1 MDVKDIKGA
10 KVTHAGLLKHNSDGT
25 TETQKITHAGL
36 VARSPEGTAAKGMNI
51 RGNEDLWVEI
61 QANTF
66 RNWVNEHLRETGM
79 QVHDWATDFCDG
91 TCLCA
96 LVESLQTRPLKPS
109 WNRRPA
115 NQHHYLE
122 NATTALKSIE
132 ADHIK
137 LVNIGNVDI
146 VNGNIKLILGLIW
159 SLIVR
164 YQIGRSKF
172 PPRKL
177 MLAWL
182 QAALPDCKITNLTT
196 DWNSGVNLAALL
208 DYCQP
213 GLFPHWR
220 SLDPS
225 QSVRNCTQAMD
236 MAQRE
241 FGVPKVLEPEYLA
254 SPWLDELSGMTYL
267 SYFMK
272 PGGPGYNATMRWVNT
287 QVKDPV
293 KNFTTD
299 WNDGRVMCEI
309 IKGLGGSAPAP
320 EKLSTD
326 PFHYENNIRKA
337 VDAGARLGV
346 QPILTA
352 KDMANPEVEHLG
364 IMAYAAHLQ
373 WVPPRPPLS
382 DLVNVYLES
391 TSGRVGEPTHFR
403 IDVLSRDI
411 SLSSVRCHVVPPSG
425 QPGQPVRLNAHGEG
439 VYVPERYGMHEIV
452 VEIGEDSLGGHFFRV
467 LPRLLQVAPPGMAPC
482 ALGSLVEV
490 LVNATGAPKTEDI
503 LVTAVSPT
511 GISHNC
517 PLKKIDEG
525 HSAIFKP
532 DEAGIWEIA
541 ITYQGRH
548 IQGGPFTCAVFDSS
562 GVSVHGLDG
571 AMPLRAHTFEVDA
584 RGVGVSGELHVDIVH
599 DKHSLV
605 CSVEKIV
612 ENKYRVTFMPRQ
624 NGKYR
629 VYIYFNGYDVKGSP
643 FIMRVGTKG
652 RSGKTRSSPL
662 HDSKHRSESPSMHF
676 ISTTNTR
683 HNDYR
688 NSSLSRHNTAERTNS
703 YSPQY
708 SPKLDTT
715 DYHSSSSRYYKRE
728 SEENHTSP
736 PPVSGSPTVK
746 YLNSADLYT
755 ETLNGARRDSKA
767 SNSSSTKND
776 YYFDKE
782 NELYSQRRGVTKPK
796 LAPPRE
802 EREVTSTSSSFQQR
816 HQQLATSTLTRSLS
830 PIPSPTLNTRSSE
843 VHTHSP
849 LTIKTSNQYESST
862 RNVSNSPRHASV
874 SPVQR
879 YSPNSAY
886 ITTATHRMGSP
897 VTNTLNK
904 NGYET
909 TRTVE
914 KSSTY
919 KSTSNYVT
927 DSNVRASPSLYGT
940 TERLRRTGSPE
951 PRIDHSSNV
960 RVSSMKPASAR
971 RDSWDVINKTKHM
984 LSHNSLE
991 SLANMTETQLNTE
1004 LQYNRPDLDHE
1015 THRNTQYNKFA
1026 LHKQQQQQQSDYRRD
1041 SPDDG
1046 ERYKPSAITVK
1057 SHSNNTYTDK
1067 SGGYTKTV
1075 KESSEHVVTE
1085 SNGHGP
1091 TPGYGYSSLSRFRPI
1106 DNNATGARAIR
1117 VQDIPNGSIGRPV
1130 EFEIDGSKAGS
1141 GNLEILVNGGRV
1153 TSSVRS
1159 LGGQRFVASFT
1170 PHEHGTHTVQ
1180 ITFNGETVPGSP
1192 WHAEIMSSPGLTA
1205 LGESTRLVPANTPA
1219 VFEILPPPGQ
1229 SLSKGECVATVLT
1242 PSKSKLN
1249 ARVTHEA
1256 ANGAA
1261 RIEFVPTEVGTHVID
1276 ASINGTKIAGGP
1288 LIAKVY
1294 DSSLIQVT
1302 EVNGGVVGQPC
1313 QFRVDA
1319 SAAGEGQLEIS
1330 INEGEVPN
1338 HVQVVGGGRCLVSFT
1353 PEQAKSHLID
1363 IKFNGE
1369 TVRGCPFVC
1378 AVADTSRVL
1387 LNLSNLELIP
1397 VNRPSS
1403 FHITVSGG
1411 GAAEL
1416 AVSVRGPQGEL
1427 PVRVTGD
1434 IHAGFTAEFTP
1445 TTVGGH
1451 SINVEYNGFAV
1462 QGTPFLAKSYDA
1474 TKVVVGS
1481 VSRGTMGR
1489 PVQFTVDAGDAGEG
1503 NLEIT
1508 ISAKGQNIPTQ
1519 VHPQGSARFS
1529 VSFVPTESCEHTIN
1543 VSFNKMP
1550 VPGCPITVSISG
1562 GVAGPQV
1569 SLGGPGPVH
1578 QTNSFVINHN
1588 GGRLEDIEVNV
1599 EGPAGQSV
1607 PAQVHQSA
1615 DGVFKAE
1622 FVPRVVGEHRVNVTV
1637 NGLAT
1642 AGSPY
1647 AAKVYD
1653 VSAIKVKNVSSG
1665 TVGKPVTFL
1674 VETSQAGPGNLEVTV
1689 NGGRVPT
1696 SAQAQGQHTYA
1707 ISFTPREAE
1716 SHTVEL
1722 RFNSQD
1728 VPGSPF
1734 TCRVAAAAR
1743 IQSPESMDKVSVG
1756 RLFEFVVESDTKPT
1770 VEVLGPAR
1778 RSVPVKIDPLGS
1790 STLGYNVK
1798 FEPMEVGDHSVEV
1811 RLPGGGH
1818 VEGSPFL
1825 LKAYSAEKVIVTDIR
1840 SGVVNKSVSFGINAS
1855 QAGAG
1860 NLEIIVAVNGKNV
1873 PNFVQSEG
1881 NARFKVNFK
1890 PTEAATH
1897 SLSVRFNG
1905 HPVPGSPFSCHIA
1918 AAASSPS
1925 MGLPRAMAMGECL
1938 KQAAVKMDNTFEL
1951 EGFEGV
1957 EPQIFVTSPSGDN
1970 EHCQLSQHD
1979 GGSYSASFRPTTVG
1993 RHLISVTA
2001 NDQHIN
2007 GSPFS
2012 CNVFDVSRVSI
2023 SGLEQQYGPATLGVP
2038 VTFSVDAAGA
2048 GEGTLELVVSTD
2060 SSTVKAEVVA
2070 CARGLY
2076 DVTFVPQSTEPHYVN
2091 ITFNEVAVDGSP
2103 FRVDIQQHTQHIQIG
2118 SLAAIDF
2125 PADDQIVEIFSPDQ
2139 KSVPYSINRQTAE
2152 FRTHTTGNY
2161 TLRFIDRE
2169 TRQHIGSRTLCV
2181 FDPTLVKITEV
2192 SEAFCHRPAS
2202 IGVSLN
2208 EAGQGDLSALV
2219 RCGATE
2225 VPHTIR
2231 GPSKSGV
2238 YEIVYQPTRVAPH
2251 KISNLFNDVP
2261 ISLKPLEINVLPASA
2276 GKEISVSG
2284 LGLYQ
2289 ARVGKTT
2296 SFAIDT
2302 VKRPAREFDVVVSG
2316 PGGQALPVRCY
2327 QTKNG
2332 HLQAEFTINKPGQC
2346 VIEVLHQSKPLP
2358 GSPFTCESFDSSK
2371 VTTQG
2376 ITKEPLA
2383 LHSPNSFT
2391 VRTDNAGTAE
2401 LEAFAIS
2408 PSNQSL
2414 PVLISEQSDG
2424 VYNVE
2429 FVPSQPGNYKL
2440 TLMYGGETIPS
2451 SPLNFTASASGV
2463 RNDARAAGHG
2473 LEVCHRNKE
2482 ASFVV
2487 YCPIAPNVQ
2496 IERLDEYGERIEP
2509 KIKALGNNEWRIS
2522 YTILSVGKY
2531 EIRAS
2536 CPNRGSLPGSPW
2548 HISCVESNKVSPVGG
2563 WGTLVDH
2570 DGRLILPAR
2579 IIFDVEN
2586 AGPGKLVCSI
2596 DGIEIPVEKF
2606 TDGKMCLNITGEN
2619 LAAGEHDLDLTW
2631 SGLTITQCPRSAYV
2645 TGQQAADKV
2654 QLMGRGLAAAQ
2665 AGEAAHFTIDASN
2678 APVGKPEVILI
2689 AQDNSSLPV
2698 SLAQPRPSE
2707 NIWVASYTPQKSTTG
2722 TLNLSVKWNG
2732 RLVKG
2737 CPLTVAVGSSMD
2749 ASKVIASG
2757 EGLRHGIVGKDIK
2770 SWIDTRR
2777 AGPGELTA
2785 HCAGVRKVAYC
2796 ELYDHGDATFTL
2808 NIKPQEPGRHLLTI
2822 KYGGQN
2828 VPGSPFALKVAGA
2841 PDASKVRVY
2850 GPGIEHGV
2858 LATFQSRFICDTRGA
2873 GAGQLTVRVRGPK
2886 GAFRVEMQRE
2896 SQKDRTILCKVGFI
2910 LNKLDALNLKCHPT
2924 FQYDPTEPG
2933 DYRVEVKWAGE
2944 FVPGSPF
2951 PVMIFDTE
2959 EELRRYLQGI

>member
-10 KVTHAGLLKHNSDGT
+10 KVTHAGLLKHNADGT

-96 LVESLQTRPLKPS
+96 LVENLQTRPLKPS

-122 NATTALKSIE
+122 NATTALNAVE

-146 VNGNIKLILGLIW
+146 VNGNVKLILGLIW

-196 DWNSGVNLAALL
+196 DWNSGVNLSALL

-225 QSVRNCTQAMD
+225 QSVRNCTNAMNI
-236 MAQRE
+236 AQRE

-287 QVKDPV
+287 QIKEPV

-299 WNDGRVMCEI
+299 WNDGRVFCEV
-309 IKGLGGSAPAP
+309 IKGLGGPAPAP

-326 PFHYENNIRKA
+326 PFHFENNIRKA
-337 VDAGARLGV
+337 VEAGAKLGV

-382 DLVNVYLES
+382 DLVNVYMES
-391 TSGRVGEPTHFR
+391 NSGRVGEPTHFR
-403 IDVLSRDI
+403 IDVMSREV
-411 SLSSVRCHVVPPSG
+411 SLSQVRAVIMPPTG
-425 QPGQPVRLNAHGEG
+425 HPQPVRLNAHGEG
-439 VYVPERYGMHEIV
+439 VYIPDKYGMHEIV

-467 LPRLLQVAPPGMAPC
+467 LPRFIQVAAPGMAPC

-517 PLKKIDEG
+517 PLKKVEEG

-548 IQGGPFTCAVFDSS
+548 IQGGPFTCAVFDAT

-571 AMPLRAHTFEVDA
+571 AQALRAHSFEVDA
-584 RGVGVSGELHVDIVH
+584 RGVGVTGELHVDIVH
-599 DKHSLV
+599 DKRSLV
-605 CSVEKIV
+605 CSIEKIV
-612 ENKYRVTFMPRQ
+612 ENKFRVTFMPRQ

-629 VYIYFNGYDVKGSP
+629 VYVYFNGYDVKGSP

-662 HDSKHRSESPSMHF
+662 HDNKHRSESPSMHYT
-676 ISTTNTR
+676 STTSTR

-688 NSSLSRHNTAERTNS
+688 NSSLSRRDLLNSHNTPERQRS

-708 SPKLDTT
+708 SPKLDSS
-715 DYHSSSSRYYKRE
+715 DYRTSSSYYKRE
-728 SEENHTSP
+728 SE
-736 PPVSGSPTVK
+736 
-746 YLNSADLYT
+746 
-755 ETLNGARRDSKA
+755 
-767 SNSSSTKND
+767 
-776 YYFDKE
+776 
-782 NELYSQRRGVTKPK
+782 
-796 LAPPRE
+796 
-802 EREVTSTSSSFQQR
+802 
-816 HQQLATSTLTRSLS
+816 
-830 PIPSPTLNTRSSE
+830 IRSSE
-843 VHTHSP
+843 VRTHSP
-849 LTIKTSNQYESST
+849 LTVKTSNQYETAT
-862 RNVSNSPRHASV
+862 RNLSVSPRHMTP

-879 YSPNSAY
+879 YSPNNAY
-886 ITTATHRMGSP
+886 ITTATHRIGSP
-897 VTNTLNK
+897 VSTLNK
-904 NGYET
+904 NGINRSEYET
-909 TRTVE
+909 SRIE

-919 KSTSNYVT
+919 KSSSNFVT

-940 TERLRRTGSPE
+940 TERIRRTASPE

-960 RVSSMKPASAR
+960 RVSSIKPTSAR

-991 SLANMTETQLNTE
+991 SLANMTETQLNTD
-1004 LQYNRPDLDHE
+1004 LSYNRPDIDNE
-1015 THRNTQYNKFA
+1015 TQRNTQYNKFA
-1026 LHKQQQQQQSDYRRD
+1026 LQEKKYHSDRD
-1041 SPDDG
+1041 RHGSIDDVD
-1046 ERYKPSAITVK
+1046 RYKPSAITVK

-1075 KESSEHVVTE
+1075 KESSQHVVTE
-1085 SNGHGP
+1085 RTHTDNGGLS
-1091 TPGYGYSSLSRFRPI
+1091 GQYGYSSLSRFRPI
-1106 DNNATGARAIR
+1106 DNNATGAKAIR
-1117 VQDIPNGSIGRPV
+1117 VQDIPNGAIGRPV

-1159 LGGQRFVASFT
+1159 LGGQRFIASFT
-1170 PHEHGTHTVQ
+1170 PHEPGTHSVQ

-1192 WHAEIMSSPGLTA
+1192 WHVEIMSSPGLTA

-1242 PSKSKLN
+1242 PNKSKLN

-1261 RIEFVPTEVGTHVID
+1261 RIEFVPTEVGTHIIE

-1294 DSSLIQVT
+1294 DASLIQVT
-1302 EVNGGVVGQPC
+1302 DVNGGIVGQPC

-1378 AVADTSRVL
+1378 AVADTSRVM
-1387 LNLSNLELIP
+1387 LNLSNLELVP
-1397 VNRPSS
+1397 VNRPAS

-1416 AVSVRGPQGEL
+1416 AVSVRGPHGEL

-1445 TTVGGH
+1445 VTVGGH
-1451 SINVEYNGFAV
+1451 SINVEYNGFPV

-1481 VSRGTMGR
+1481 VSRGTVGR

-1529 VSFVPTESCEHTIN
+1529 VSFVPTEACEHTIN

-1550 VPGCPITVSISG
+1550 VPGCPITINISG
-1562 GVAGPQV
+1562 GMSGPQV

-1578 QTNSFVINHN
+1578 QANSFVINHS

-1599 EGPAGQSV
+1599 EGPAGQIV
-1607 PAQVHQSA
+1607 PAQVHQTS
-1615 DGVFKAE
+1615 DGIFKAE
-1622 FVPRVVGEHRVNVTV
+1622 FVPRVVGEHRVNVNV
-1637 NGLAT
+1637 NSLPT

-1653 VSAIKVKNVSSG
+1653 VNAIKVKNVSNG

-1707 ISFTPREAE
+1707 ISFTPRDAQN
-1716 SHTVEL
+1716 HTVEL
-1722 RFNSQD
+1722 RFNGQD

-1734 TCRVAAAAR
+1734 TCRVSAAAR
-1743 IQSPESMDKVSVG
+1743 IQSPDTMDKVSVG
-1756 RLFEFVVESDTKPT
+1756 RLFEFVVESDAEPL

-1778 RSVPVKIDPLGS
+1778 RSVPVKIDPLQPI
-1790 STLGYNVK
+1790 GYTIK
-1798 FEPMEVGDHSVEV
+1798 FEPIEVGDHSVEV
-1811 RLPGGGH
+1811 RLPGAGH

-1840 SGVVNKSVSFGINAS
+1840 PGLVGKSVSFGINAS

-1890 PTEAATH
+1890 PTEAAAH

-1905 HPVPGSPFSCHIA
+1905 HPVPGSPFTCHISA
-1918 AAASSPS
+1918 APIS
-1925 MGLPRAMAMGECL
+1925 LPRAIATGEVL
-1938 KQAAVKMDNTFEL
+1938 KQAAVKIENSFEL
-1951 EGFEGV
+1951 EGFEDV
-1957 EPQIFVTSPSGDN
+1957 EPQIFVTSPSG
-1970 EHCQLSQHD
+1970 ETVPCLTSGQD
-1979 GGSYSASFRPTTVG
+1979 GNYTATFCPNVVG

-2012 CNVFDVSRVSI
+2012 CNVFDVSRVAI
-2023 SGLEQQYGPATLGVP
+2023 SGLDQQYGPAALGIP

-2060 SSTVKAEVVA
+2060 TSTVKAEVVA

-2076 DVTFVPQSTEPHYVN
+2076 DVTFLPQTTETHYVN
-2091 ITFNEVAVDGSP
+2091 ITFNEVPVDGSP
-2103 FRVDIQQHTQHIQIG
+2103 FRVEIQQTTQTIQIG
-2118 SLAAIDF
+2118 SLACIDF
-2125 PADDQIVEIFSPDQ
+2125 PTDDQIAEIVGPDN
-2139 KSVPYSINRQTAE
+2139 KPVPYTITRQTAE
-2152 FRTHTTGNY
+2152 FRTHMTGNY
-2161 TLRFIDRE
+2161 LIRFIDRE
-2169 TRQHIGSRTLCV
+2169 TRQHMGTRTLTV
-2181 FDPTLVKITEV
+2181 FDPSLVKITEV
-2192 SEAFCHRPAS
+2192 GEALCHRPAS
-2202 IGVSLN
+2202 ISLSLN
-2208 EAGQGDLSALV
+2208 EAGQGELSALV
-2219 RCGATE
+2219 KCGGTE
-2225 VPHTIR
+2225 VPHSIR
-2231 GPSKSGV
+2231 GPTKLGA
-2238 YEIVYQPTRVAPH
+2238 YEIVYHPTRVAPH
-2251 KISNLFNDVP
+2251 KITILFNDVP
-2261 ISLKPLEINVLPASA
+2261 ISLKPLEINVLPAGA

-2289 ARVGKTT
+2289 ARAGKTT

-2302 VKRPAREFDVVVSG
+2302 IKRPAREFDVVVSG

-2327 QTKNG
+2327 QTKSG

-2358 GSPFTCESFDSSK
+2358 GSPFTCESFDSSRVHVQSVPK
-2371 VTTQG
+2371 GQ
-2376 ITKEPLA
+2376 LA
-2383 LHSPNSFT
+2383 LHSPISFT
-2391 VRTDNAGTAE
+2391 VRTENAGIAE
-2401 LEAFAIS
+2401 LEAFAVS
-2408 PSNQSL
+2408 PTNQNL
-2414 PVLISEQSDG
+2414 PVHITEQSDG
-2424 VYNVE
+2424 IYSIE

-2440 TLMYGGETIPS
+2440 TLMYGGETLQG
-2451 SPLNFTASASGV
+2451 SPFTFTASATGV
-2463 RNDARAAGHG
+2463 KNDTRAAGNG

-2482 ASFVV
+2482 TSFIV

-2496 IERLDEYGERIEP
+2496 IEQVDEFGERIEP

-2522 YTILSVGKY
+2522 YTILSVGRY

-2536 CPNRGSLPGSPW
+2536 CPNRGNLPGSPW
-2548 HISCVESNKVSPVGG
+2548 HISCVEASKVTPIGG
-2563 WGTLVDH
+2563 WGTLLDH
-2570 DGRLILPAR
+2570 EGRLILPAR
-2579 IIFDVEN
+2579 IVFDVEN
-2586 AGPGKLVCSI
+2586 AGPGELVCTI
-2596 DGIEIPVEKF
+2596 DGIEIPVDKLS
-2606 TDGKMCLNITGEN
+2606 DGKMRVYVSADS

-2631 SGLTITQCPRSAYV
+2631 SGLTIVQCPRSAYV

-2654 QLMGRGLAAAQ
+2654 VLTGRGLAAAQ
-2665 AGEAAHFTIDASN
+2665 AGEAAHFTIDATS
-2678 APVGKPEVILI
+2678 APAGRPEVILI
-2689 AQDNSSLPV
+2689 HQDNTSVPV
-2698 SLAQPRPSE
+2698 SLAQPRPTE
-2707 NIWVASYTPQKSTTG
+2707 NIWLASYTPQKSSSG
-2722 TLNLSVKWNG
+2722 SLTLTVKWNG
-2732 RLVKG
+2732 RVVKG

-2749 ASKVIASG
+2749 ASKVICSG

-2785 HCAGVRKVAYC
+2785 HCAGPRKVAYC

-2808 NIKPQEPGRHLLTI
+2808 NIKPQEPGRHMLTI

-2828 VPGSPFALKVAGA
+2828 VPGSPFAIKVAGA

-2896 SQKDRTILCKVGFI
+2896 SQKDRTILCK
-2910 LNKLDALNLKCHPT
+2910 
-2924 FQYDPTEPG
+2924 YDPTEPG

>member
-10 KVTHAGLLKHNSDGT
+10 KVTHAGLLKHNSDGS

-96 LVESLQTRPLKPS
+96 LVENLQTRPLKPS

-182 QAALPDCKITNLTT
+182 QAALPDCRISNLTT

-220 SLDPS
+220 SLDPG

-236 MAQRE
+236 LAQRE

-299 WNDGRVMCEI
+299 WNDGRVMCEV

-382 DLVNVYLES
+382 DLVTVYLES

-403 IDVLSRDI
+403 VDVMSRDI

-425 QPGQPVRLNAHGEG
+425 QPGQSVRLNAHGEG
-439 VYVPERYGMHEIV
+439 VFVPERYGMHEIV
-452 VEIGEDSLGGHFFRV
+452 MEIGEDSLGGHFFRA

-548 IQGGPFTCAVFDSS
+548 IQGGPFTCAVFDAS

-605 CSVEKIV
+605 CSVEKIL

-728 SEENHTSP
+728 SE
-736 PPVSGSPTVK
+736 
-746 YLNSADLYT
+746 
-755 ETLNGARRDSKA
+755 
-767 SNSSSTKND
+767 
-776 YYFDKE
+776 
-782 NELYSQRRGVTKPK
+782 
-796 LAPPRE
+796 
-802 EREVTSTSSSFQQR
+802 
-816 HQQLATSTLTRSLS
+816 
-830 PIPSPTLNTRSSE
+830 TRSSE
-843 VHTHSP
+843 LHTHSP

-862 RNVSNSPRHASV
+862 RNITSSPRHASV

-886 ITTATHRMGSP
+886 ISTATHRMGSP
-897 VTNTLNK
+897 LTSPATK
-904 NGYET
+904 NGYESS
-909 TRTVE
+909 RTVE

-940 TERLRRTGSPE
+940 AERLRRTGSPE

-991 SLANMTETQLNTE
+991 SLANMTEKQLNTE

-1046 ERYKPSAITVK
+1046 ERFKPSAITVK

-1091 TPGYGYSSLSRFRPI
+1091 APGYGYSSLSRFRPI
-1106 DNNATGARAIR
+1106 DSNATGARAIR

-1159 LGGQRFVASFT
+1159 LGGQRFIASFT

-1180 ITFNGETVPGSP
+1180 ITFNGDTVPGSP

-1474 TKVVVGS
+1474 SKVVVGS

-1665 TVGKPVTFL
+1665 TVGKAVTFL

-1734 TCRVAAAAR
+1734 TCRVGAAAR
-1743 IQSPESMDKVSVG
+1743 IQSPETMDKVSVG

-1790 STLGYNVK
+1790 STLGYNIK

-1840 SGVVNKSVSFGINAS
+1840 AGVVNKSVSFGINAS

-1918 AAASSPS
+1918 AAAASPS

-2023 SGLEQQYGPATLGVP
+2023 SGLEQQYGPANLGVP

-2152 FRTHTTGNY
+2152 FRTHMTGNY

-2192 SEAFCHRPAS
+2192 SEALCHRPAS

-2231 GPSKSGV
+2231 GPSKTGV

-2251 KISNLFNDVP
+2251 KISILFNEVP
-2261 ISLKPLEINVLPASA
+2261 ISLKPLEISVLPASA

-2289 ARVGKTT
+2289 SRVGKTT

-2376 ITKEPLA
+2376 VTKEPLA

-2414 PVLISEQSDG
+2414 PVLISEQSEG

-2451 SPLNFTASASGV
+2451 SPLNFTASSSGV

-2548 HISCVESNKVSPVGG
+2548 HISCVETNKVTPVGG

-2596 DGIEIPVEKF
+2596 DGIEIPVDKLV
-2606 TDGKMCLNITGEN
+2606 DGKMCLNITGEN

-2631 SGLTITQCPRSAYV
+2631 SGLTITQCPRSAFV

-2678 APVGKPEVILI
+2678 APAGRPEVILTS
-2689 AQDNSSLPV
+2689 QDSTSLPV

-2707 NIWVASYTPQKSTTG
+2707 NIWLASYTPLKSTTG

-2896 SQKDRTILCKVGFI
+2896 SQKDRTILCK
-2910 LNKLDALNLKCHPT
+2910 
-2924 FQYDPTEPG
+2924 YDPTEPG

-2959 EELRRYLQGI
+2959 EELRRFLQGI

>member
-96 LVESLQTRPLKPS
+96 LVENLQTRPLKPS

-182 QAALPDCKITNLTT
+182 QAALPDCRITNLTT

-225 QSVRNCTQAMD
+225 QSVRNCTQTMD
-236 MAQRE
+236 LAQRE

-299 WNDGRVMCEI
+299 WNDGRVMCEV

-337 VDAGARLGV
+337 VDAGAKLGV

-382 DLVNVYLES
+382 DLVSVYLES

-403 IDVLSRDI
+403 IDVMSRDI

-439 VYVPERYGMHEIV
+439 VFVPERYGMHEIV
-452 VEIGEDSLGGHFFRV
+452 VEIGEDSLGGHFFRA

-548 IQGGPFTCAVFDSS
+548 IQGGPFTCAVFDAS

-676 ISTTNTR
+676 VSTTNTR

-728 SEENHTSP
+728 SE
-736 PPVSGSPTVK
+736 
-746 YLNSADLYT
+746 
-755 ETLNGARRDSKA
+755 
-767 SNSSSTKND
+767 
-776 YYFDKE
+776 
-782 NELYSQRRGVTKPK
+782 
-796 LAPPRE
+796 
-802 EREVTSTSSSFQQR
+802 
-816 HQQLATSTLTRSLS
+816 
-830 PIPSPTLNTRSSE
+830 TRSSE

-862 RNVSNSPRHASV
+862 RNITSSPRHASV

-897 VTNTLNK
+897 LTSPVSK
-904 NGYET
+904 NGYESS
-909 TRTVE
+909 RTVE

-927 DSNVRASPSLYGT
+927 DSNIRASPSLYGT
-940 TERLRRTGSPE
+940 AERLRRTGSPE

-960 RVSSMKPASAR
+960 RVSSMKPATAR

-991 SLANMTETQLNTE
+991 SLANMTEKQLNTE

-1026 LHKQQQQQQSDYRRD
+1026 LHKQQQHQSDYRRD

-1085 SNGHGP
+1085 SNGHGAA
-1091 TPGYGYSSLSRFRPI
+1091 PGYGYSSLSRFRPI
-1106 DNNATGARAIR
+1106 DGNATGARAIR

-1130 EFEIDGSKAGS
+1130 EFEIDGSRAGS

-1159 LGGQRFVASFT
+1159 LGGQRFIASFT

-1474 TKVVVGS
+1474 SKVVVGS

-1550 VPGCPITVSISG
+1550 VPGCPITVGISG

-1637 NGLAT
+1637 NGLPT

-1665 TVGKPVTFL
+1665 TVGKAVTFL

-1743 IQSPESMDKVSVG
+1743 IQSPETMDKVSVG

-1840 SGVVNKSVSFGINAS
+1840 AGVVNKSVSFGINAS

-1918 AAASSPS
+1918 AAAASPS

-2023 SGLEQQYGPATLGVP
+2023 SGLEQQYGPANLGVP

-2152 FRTHTTGNY
+2152 FRTHMTGNY

-2231 GPSKSGV
+2231 GPSKTGV

-2251 KISNLFNDVP
+2251 KISILFNEVP
-2261 ISLKPLEINVLPASA
+2261 ISLKPLEISVLPASA

-2289 ARVGKTT
+2289 SRVGKTT

-2376 ITKEPLA
+2376 VTKEPLA

-2408 PSNQSL
+2408 PSNQSI
-2414 PVLISEQSDG
+2414 PVLIGEQSDG

-2451 SPLNFTASASGV
+2451 SPLNFTASSSGV

-2548 HISCVESNKVSPVGG
+2548 HISCVESNKVTPVGG
-2563 WGTLVDH
+2563 WGILVDH

-2579 IIFDVEN
+2579 IVFDVEN

-2596 DGIEIPVEKF
+2596 DGIEIPVDKLV
-2606 TDGKMCLNITGEN
+2606 DGKMCLNITGEN

-2631 SGLTITQCPRSAYV
+2631 SGLTITQCPRSAFV

-2678 APVGKPEVILI
+2678 APAGRPEVILTS
-2689 AQDNSSLPV
+2689 QDSTSLPV

-2707 NIWVASYTPQKSTTG
+2707 NIWLASYTPLKSTTG

-2749 ASKVIASG
+2749 ATKVIASG

-2896 SQKDRTILCKVGFI
+2896 SQKDRTILCK
-2910 LNKLDALNLKCHPT
+2910 
-2924 FQYDPTEPG
+2924 YDPTEPG

>member
-10 KVTHAGLLKHNSDGT
+10 KVTHAGLLKHNNDGS

-96 LVESLQTRPLKPS
+96 LVEGLQTRPLKPS

-146 VNGNIKLILGLIW
+146 INGNVKLILGLIW

-225 QSVRNCTQAMD
+225 QSVRNCTNAMNL
-236 MAQRE
+236 AQRE
-241 FGVPKVLEPEYLA
+241 FNVPKVLEPEYLA

-337 VDAGARLGV
+337 VDAGAKLGV

-352 KDMANPEVEHLG
+352 KDMATPEVEHLG
-364 IMAYAAHLQ
+364 IMAYAANLQ

-403 IDVLSRDI
+403 IDVMSRDI

-467 LPRLLQVAPPGMAPC
+467 LPRQLQVAPPGMAPC

-548 IQGGPFTCAVFDSS
+548 IQGGPFTCAVFDAS

-662 HDSKHRSESPSMHF
+662 HESKHRSESPSMHF
-676 ISTTNTR
+676 ISTTNAR

-688 NSSLSRHNTAERTNS
+688 NASLSRHNAAERTNS

-728 SEENHTSP
+728 SE
-736 PPVSGSPTVK
+736 
-746 YLNSADLYT
+746 
-755 ETLNGARRDSKA
+755 
-767 SNSSSTKND
+767 
-776 YYFDKE
+776 
-782 NELYSQRRGVTKPK
+782 
-796 LAPPRE
+796 
-802 EREVTSTSSSFQQR
+802 
-816 HQQLATSTLTRSLS
+816 
-830 PIPSPTLNTRSSE
+830 TRSSE
-843 VHTHSP
+843 MHTHSP
-849 LTIKTSNQYESST
+849 LTIKTSNQFESST
-862 RNVSNSPRHASV
+862 RNLSGSPRHASV

-897 VTNTLNK
+897 VTSTLNK

-914 KSSTY
+914 KSSSSTY
-919 KSTSNYVT
+919 KSSSNYVT

-940 TERLRRTGSPE
+940 AERLRRTGSPE

-1026 LHKQQQQQQSDYRRD
+1026 LQKQQQQQQQQSDYRRD
-1041 SPDDG
+1041 SPDTA

-1091 TPGYGYSSLSRFRPI
+1091 LPAPGYGYSSLSRFRPI
-1106 DNNATGARAIR
+1106 DGNATGARAIR

-1159 LGGQRFVASFT
+1159 LGGQRFIASFT

-1242 PSKSKLN
+1242 PNKSKLN

-1416 AVSVRGPQGEL
+1416 AVSVRGPLGEL

-1445 TTVGGH
+1445 TSVGGH

-1474 TKVVVGS
+1474 SKVVVGS

-1550 VPGCPITVSISG
+1550 VPGCPITVGISG

-1615 DGVFKAE
+1615 EGVFKAE

-1665 TVGKPVTFL
+1665 TVGKAVTFL

-1743 IQSPESMDKVSVG
+1743 IQSPETMDKVSVG

-1790 STLGYNVK
+1790 SALGYNVK
-1798 FEPMEVGDHSVEV
+1798 FEPLEVGDHSVEV

-1840 SGVVNKSVSFGINAS
+1840 AGVVNKSVSFGINAS

-1890 PTEAATH
+1890 PTEAASH

-1918 AAASSPS
+1918 AAAASPS

-1979 GGSYSASFRPTTVG
+1979 GGSYSASFRPSTVG

-2001 NDQHIN
+2001 SDQHIN

-2125 PADDQIVEIFSPDQ
+2125 PADDQIVEIISPDG
-2139 KSVPYSINRQTAE
+2139 KSVPYTINRQTAE
-2152 FRTHTTGNY
+2152 FRTHATGNY

-2169 TRQHIGSRTLCV
+2169 TRQHIGSRTLCA
-2181 FDPTLVKITEV
+2181 FDPMLVKITEV
-2192 SEAFCHRPAS
+2192 GEAYCHRPAS

-2231 GPSKSGV
+2231 GPNKAGV

-2251 KISNLFNDVP
+2251 KISILFNDVP

-2332 HLQAEFTINKPGQC
+2332 HLQAEFSINKPGQC
-2346 VIEVLHQSKPLP
+2346 IIEVLHQSKPLP

-2371 VTTQG
+2371 VSVQG
-2376 ITKEPLA
+2376 VSKESLA

-2414 PVLISEQSDG
+2414 PVLINEQSEG
-2424 VYNVE
+2424 LYSVE

-2451 SPLNFTASASGV
+2451 SPLTFSASASGV

-2522 YTILSVGKY
+2522 YVILSVGKY

-2548 HISCVESNKVSPVGG
+2548 HICCVESNKVTPVGG

-2579 IIFDVEN
+2579 IIFEVEN

-2596 DGIEIPVEKF
+2596 DGIEIPVDKMS
-2606 TDGKMCLNITGEN
+2606 DGKMCLNITGEN

-2631 SGLTITQCPRSAYV
+2631 SGLTITQCPRSAFV

-2678 APVGKPEVILI
+2678 APAGRPEVILCTSQENT
-2689 AQDNSSLPV
+2689 ALPV

-2707 NIWVASYTPQKSTTG
+2707 NIWLASYTPQKSTTG
-2722 TLNLSVKWNG
+2722 TLTLSVKWNG

-2737 CPLTVAVGSSMD
+2737 CPLSVAVGSSMD

-2896 SQKDRTILCKVGFI
+2896 SQKDRTILCK
-2910 LNKLDALNLKCHPT
+2910 
-2924 FQYDPTEPG
+2924 YDPTEPG

-2959 EELRRYLQGI
+2959 EELRRFLQGI

>member
-10 KVTHAGLLKHNSDGT
+10 KVTHAGLLKHNSDGS

-96 LVESLQTRPLKPS
+96 LVENLQTRPLKPS

-146 VNGNIKLILGLIW
+146 VNGNVKLILGLIW

-225 QSVRNCTQAMD
+225 QSVRNCTNAMNL
-236 MAQRE
+236 AQRE

-287 QVKDPV
+287 QVKAPV

-299 WNDGRVMCEI
+299 WNDGRVFCEI
-309 IKGLGGSAPAP
+309 IKNLGGSAPAP

-337 VDAGARLGV
+337 VDAGAKLGV
-346 QPILTA
+346 QPILTP
-352 KDMANPEVEHLG
+352 KDMATPEVEHLG

-403 IDVLSRDI
+403 VDVLSRDI

-425 QPGQPVRLNAHGEG
+425 QPAQSVRLNAHGEG
-439 VYVPERYGMHEIV
+439 VFVPERYGMHEIV
-452 VEIGEDSLGGHFFRV
+452 VEIGDDSLGGHFFRV

-548 IQGGPFTCAVFDSS
+548 IQGGPFTCAVFDAS

-605 CSVEKIV
+605 CSLEKIV
-612 ENKYRVTFMPRQ
+612 ENKYRVSFMPRQ

-662 HDSKHRSESPSMHF
+662 HESKHRSESPSMHYV
-676 ISTTNTR
+676 SSSNTR

-688 NSSLSRHNTAERTNS
+688 NASLSRRDLERTSS

-715 DYHSSSSRYYKRE
+715 DYHTSSSRYYKRE
-728 SEENHTSP
+728 SE
-736 PPVSGSPTVK
+736 
-746 YLNSADLYT
+746 
-755 ETLNGARRDSKA
+755 
-767 SNSSSTKND
+767 
-776 YYFDKE
+776 
-782 NELYSQRRGVTKPK
+782 
-796 LAPPRE
+796 
-802 EREVTSTSSSFQQR
+802 
-816 HQQLATSTLTRSLS
+816 
-830 PIPSPTLNTRSSE
+830 TRSSE
-843 VHTHSP
+843 MHTHSP
-849 LTIKTSNQYESST
+849 LTIKTSQYESSS
-862 RNVSNSPRHASV
+862 RNVNSSPRHASA

-897 VTNTLNK
+897 VTSSLAK
-904 NGYET
+904 NGYES

-927 DSNVRASPSLYGT
+927 DSNVRSSPSLYGT
-940 TERLRRTGSPE
+940 TERLRRLGGASPEE

-1004 LQYNRPDLDHE
+1004 LNYARPDLDNE
-1015 THRNTQYNKFA
+1015 TQRNTQYNKYA
-1026 LHKQQQQQQSDYRRD
+1026 LLKQQQQQQQQQQDYRRD
-1041 SPDDG
+1041 STGDA

-1057 SHSNNTYTDK
+1057 SHSNNTYTDR

-1085 SNGHGP
+1085 SNGHSP
-1091 TPGYGYSSLSRFRPI
+1091 GYSSLSRFRPI

-1159 LGGQRFVASFT
+1159 LGGQRFIASFT

-1229 SLSKGECVATVLT
+1229 TLSKGECVATVLT

-1261 RIEFVPTEVGTHVID
+1261 RIEFVPTEVGTHIID

-1294 DSSLIQVT
+1294 DASLIQVT

-1397 VNRPSS
+1397 VNQPSS

-1416 AVSVRGPQGEL
+1416 AVSVRGPLGEL

-1445 TTVGGH
+1445 SSVGGH

-1474 TKVVVGS
+1474 SKVVVGS

-1550 VPGCPITVSISG
+1550 VPGCPITVSVSG

-1578 QTNSFVINHN
+1578 QTNSFIINHN

-1615 DGVFKAE
+1615 EGVFKAE

-1637 NGLAT
+1637 NGLPT

-1743 IQSPESMDKVSVG
+1743 IQSAETMDKVSVG
-1756 RLFEFVVESDTKPT
+1756 RLFEFAVESDAKPN

-1778 RSVPVKIDPLGS
+1778 RSVPVKIDALANQ
-1790 STLGYNVK
+1790 LGYNVK

-1811 RLPGGGH
+1811 RLPGGGGH

-1840 SGVVNKSVSFGINAS
+1840 PGVVNKSVSFGINAS

-1890 PTEAATH
+1890 PTEAAAH

-1918 AAASSPS
+1918 AAPASSN
-1925 MGLPRAMAMGECL
+1925 GLGGGGAPRAQALGECL
-1938 KQAAVKMDNTFEL
+1938 KQAAVKLDNTFEL

-1957 EPQIFVTSPSGDN
+1957 EPQIFVTSPAGDN
-1970 EHCQLSQHD
+1970 EHCQLSQHQD
-1979 GGSYSASFRPTTVG
+1979 GGGSYSASFRPSTVG
-1993 RHLISVTA
+1993 RHLISVLA

-2023 SGLEQQYGPATLGVP
+2023 SGLEQQYGPASLGLP

-2076 DVTFVPQSTEPHYVN
+2076 DVTFVPQSTDPHYVN

-2103 FRVDIQQHTQHIQIG
+2103 FRVDIQQHTQHLQLG

-2125 PADDQIVEIFSPDQ
+2125 PADDQIVEILAPDQ
-2139 KSVPYSINRQTAE
+2139 KPVPYTINRQTAE
-2152 FRTHTTGNY
+2152 FRTHLVGNY

-2181 FDPTLVKITEV
+2181 FDPQLVKITEV
-2192 SEAFCHRPAS
+2192 GEAFCHRPAS
-2202 IGVSLN
+2202 ISVSLN
-2208 EAGQGDLSALV
+2208 EAGQGDLAALV
-2219 RCGATE
+2219 RCGVNE

-2231 GPSKSGV
+2231 GPNKSGV
-2238 YEIVYQPTRVAPH
+2238 YEIVYQPTRLAPH
-2251 KISNLFNDVP
+2251 KICILFNDVP
-2261 ISLKPLEINVLPASA
+2261 ISLKPLEINVMTASA
-2276 GKEISVSG
+2276 SKEISVSG

-2332 HLQAEFTINKPGQC
+2332 QLQAEFSISKPGQC

-2358 GSPFTCESFDSSK
+2358 GSPFTCEAFDASK
-2371 VTTQG
+2371 VSVQG
-2376 ITKEPLA
+2376 VTKEPLA
-2383 LHSPNSFT
+2383 LHAANSFT
-2391 VRTDNAGTAE
+2391 VRTDAAGTAE

-2414 PVLISEQSDG
+2414 PVLIREQSTG
-2424 VYNVE
+2424 IYNVD
-2429 FVPSQPGNYKL
+2429 FVPSQPGSYKL

-2451 SPLNFTASASGV
+2451 SPLTFSASSSGS

-2496 IERLDEYGERIEP
+2496 IERVDEFGERIEP

-2522 YTILSVGKY
+2522 YVILTVGHY

-2548 HISCVESNKVSPVGG
+2548 RIACVESTKVQPVGG

-2579 IIFDVEN
+2579 IVFDVEN

-2596 DGIEIPVEKF
+2596 DGIEEIPVDKL
-2606 TDGKMCLNITGEN
+2606 TDGKMCLNITGEQ

-2631 SGLTITQCPRSAYV
+2631 SGLTVTQCPRSAFV

-2654 QLMGRGLAAAQ
+2654 VLMGRGLAAAQ

-2678 APVGKPEVILI
+2678 APAGRPEVILVTHDQT
-2689 AQDNSSLPV
+2689 ALPV

-2707 NIWVASYTPQKSTTG
+2707 NIWLASYTPQKSMAG
-2722 TLNLSVKWNG
+2722 TLTLSVKWNG

-2785 HCAGVRKVAYC
+2785 HCAGPRKVAYC

-2822 KYGGQN
+2822 KYGGVN

-2896 SQKDRTILCKVGFI
+2896 SQKDRTILCK
-2910 LNKLDALNLKCHPT
+2910 
-2924 FQYDPTEPG
+2924 YDPTEPG

>member
-10 KVTHAGLLKHNSDGT
+10 KVTHAGLLKHNSDGS

-146 VNGNIKLILGLIW
+146 VNGNVKLILGLIW

-182 QAALPDCKITNLTT
+182 QAALPDCRITNLTT

-220 SLDPS
+220 SLDPG

-299 WNDGRVMCEI
+299 WNDGRVMCEV
-309 IKGLGGSAPAP
+309 IKGLGGPAPAP

-439 VYVPERYGMHEIV
+439 VFVPERYGMHEIV
-452 VEIGEDSLGGHFFRV
+452 VEIGDDSLGGHFFRV

-503 LVTAVSPT
+503 LVTAVSPS

-548 IQGGPFTCAVFDSS
+548 IQGGPFTCAVFDAS

-688 NSSLSRHNTAERTNS
+688 NSSLSRHNAAERNNS

-715 DYHSSSSRYYKRE
+715 DYHTSSSRYYKRE
-728 SEENHTSP
+728 SE
-736 PPVSGSPTVK
+736 
-746 YLNSADLYT
+746 
-755 ETLNGARRDSKA
+755 
-767 SNSSSTKND
+767 
-776 YYFDKE
+776 
-782 NELYSQRRGVTKPK
+782 
-796 LAPPRE
+796 
-802 EREVTSTSSSFQQR
+802 
-816 HQQLATSTLTRSLS
+816 
-830 PIPSPTLNTRSSE
+830 TRSSE
-843 VHTHSP
+843 LHTHSP

-862 RNVSNSPRHASV
+862 RNVTGSPRHASV

-879 YSPNSAY
+879 YSPNAY

-897 VTNTLNK
+897 VTSTLNK
-904 NGYET
+904 NGYES
-909 TRTVE
+909 RTVE

-927 DSNVRASPSLYGT
+927 DSNMRSSPSLYGT
-940 TERLRRTGSPE
+940 AERLRRTGSPE

-1026 LHKQQQQQQSDYRRD
+1026 LHKQQQQQQQLSDYRRD
-1041 SPDDG
+1041 SPDDGG

-1085 SNGHGP
+1085 SNGHGAS
-1091 TPGYGYSSLSRFRPI
+1091 PGYGYSSLSRFRPI
-1106 DNNATGARAIR
+1106 DSNATGARAIR

-1159 LGGQRFVASFT
+1159 LGGQRFIASFT

-1242 PSKSKLN
+1242 PNKSKLN

-1445 TTVGGH
+1445 TNVGGH

-1474 TKVVVGS
+1474 SKVVVGS

-1743 IQSPESMDKVSVG
+1743 IQSPETMDKVSVG

-1778 RSVPVKIDPLGS
+1778 RSVPVKIDSLGS

-1840 SGVVNKSVSFGINAS
+1840 AGVVNKSVSFGINAS

-1918 AAASSPS
+1918 AAAASPS

-1951 EGFEGV
+1951 EGFEGT

-2023 SGLEQQYGPATLGVP
+2023 SGLEQQYGPASLGVP

-2152 FRTHTTGNY
+2152 FRTHMTGNY

-2231 GPSKSGV
+2231 GPSKAGV

-2251 KISNLFNDVP
+2251 KISILFNDVP

-2289 ARVGKTT
+2289 SRVGKTT

-2376 ITKEPLA
+2376 VSKEPLA

-2414 PVLISEQSDG
+2414 PVLISEQSEG

-2451 SPLNFTASASGV
+2451 SPLSFTASASGV

-2548 HISCVESNKVSPVGG
+2548 HISCVESNKVTPVGG

-2579 IIFDVEN
+2579 IIFEVEN

-2596 DGIEIPVEKF
+2596 DGIEIPVDKLA
-2606 TDGKMCLNITGEN
+2606 DGKMCLNITGEN

-2631 SGLTITQCPRSAYV
+2631 SGLTITQCPRSAFV

-2678 APVGKPEVILI
+2678 APAGRPDVILTS
-2689 AQDNSSLPV
+2689 QDNTSLPV

-2707 NIWVASYTPQKSTTG
+2707 NIWLASYTPQKSTTG

-2896 SQKDRTILCKVGFI
+2896 SQKDRTILCK
-2910 LNKLDALNLKCHPT
+2910 
-2924 FQYDPTEPG
+2924 YDPTEPG

>member
-96 LVESLQTRPLKPS
+96 LVENLQTRPLKPS

-182 QAALPDCKITNLTT
+182 QAALPDCRITNLTT

-236 MAQRE
+236 LAQRE

-287 QVKDPV
+287 QVKDSV

-337 VDAGARLGV
+337 VDAGAKLGV

-382 DLVNVYLES
+382 DLVSVYLES

-403 IDVLSRDI
+403 IDVMSRDI

-425 QPGQPVRLNAHGEG
+425 QPAQSVRLNAHGEG
-439 VYVPERYGMHEIV
+439 VFVPERYGMHEIV
-452 VEIGEDSLGGHFFRV
+452 VEIGEDSLGGHFFRA

-548 IQGGPFTCAVFDSS
+548 IQGGPFTCAVFDAS

-676 ISTTNTR
+676 VSTTNTR

-728 SEENHTSP
+728 SE
-736 PPVSGSPTVK
+736 
-746 YLNSADLYT
+746 
-755 ETLNGARRDSKA
+755 
-767 SNSSSTKND
+767 
-776 YYFDKE
+776 
-782 NELYSQRRGVTKPK
+782 
-796 LAPPRE
+796 
-802 EREVTSTSSSFQQR
+802 
-816 HQQLATSTLTRSLS
+816 
-830 PIPSPTLNTRSSE
+830 TRSSE

-862 RNVSNSPRHASV
+862 RNITSSPRHASV

-897 VTNTLNK
+897 LTSPVSK
-904 NGYET
+904 NGYESS
-909 TRTVE
+909 RTVE

-927 DSNVRASPSLYGT
+927 DSNIRASPSLYGT
-940 TERLRRTGSPE
+940 AERLRRTGSPE

-991 SLANMTETQLNTE
+991 SLANMTEKQLNTE

-1026 LHKQQQQQQSDYRRD
+1026 LHKQQQHQSDYRRD

-1091 TPGYGYSSLSRFRPI
+1091 SPGYGYSSLSRFRPI

-1130 EFEIDGSKAGS
+1130 EFEIDGSRAGS

-1159 LGGQRFVASFT
+1159 LGGQRFIASFT

-1474 TKVVVGS
+1474 SKVVVGS

-1637 NGLAT
+1637 NGLPT

-1665 TVGKPVTFL
+1665 TVGKAVTFL

-1743 IQSPESMDKVSVG
+1743 IQSPETMDKVSVG

-1778 RSVPVKIDPLGS
+1778 RSVPVKIDPLGT

-1840 SGVVNKSVSFGINAS
+1840 AGVVNKSVSFGINAS

-1918 AAASSPS
+1918 AAAASPS

-2023 SGLEQQYGPATLGVP
+2023 SGLEQQYGPANLGVP

-2152 FRTHTTGNY
+2152 FRTHMTGNY

-2231 GPSKSGV
+2231 GPSKTGV

-2251 KISNLFNDVP
+2251 KISILFNDVP

-2289 ARVGKTT
+2289 SRVGKTT

-2371 VTTQG
+2371 VSTQG
-2376 ITKEPLA
+2376 VSKEPLA

-2408 PSNQSL
+2408 PSNQSI
-2414 PVLISEQSDG
+2414 PVLIGEQSDG

-2451 SPLNFTASASGV
+2451 SPLNFTASSSGV

-2548 HISCVESNKVSPVGG
+2548 HISCVESNKVTPVGG

-2579 IIFDVEN
+2579 IVFDVEN

-2596 DGIEIPVEKF
+2596 DGIEIPVDKLV
-2606 TDGKMCLNITGEN
+2606 DGKMCLNITGEN

-2631 SGLTITQCPRSAYV
+2631 SGLTITQCPRSAFV

-2678 APVGKPEVILI
+2678 APAGRPEVILTS
-2689 AQDNSSLPV
+2689 QDNTSLPV

-2707 NIWVASYTPQKSTTG
+2707 NIWLASYTPLKSTTG

-2896 SQKDRTILCKVGFI
+2896 SQKDRTILCK
-2910 LNKLDALNLKCHPT
+2910 
-2924 FQYDPTEPG
+2924 YDPTEPG